1 MTLLFNNIIFIKQIN
16 VIQFIFRF
24 KNKFILFSYMN
35 NLSYTDLK
43 TYPLES
49 TKMYSFVYNNQAYLG
64 EFIGK
69 KNKSIETEF
78 LFKEFVINIH
88 SIQPFN
94 VLFLKECNS
103 VCSDEPFSDSDSDS
117 DSECVSEVD
126 ELESNIIDEYDIIEN
141 EDSDYFFC

>member
-1 MTLLFNNIIFIKQIN
+1 
-16 VIQFIFRF
+16 
-24 KNKFILFSYMN
+24 MN

-78 LFKEFVINIH
+78 LFKEFVFHIQ

-103 VCSDEPFSDSDSDS
+103 VCSDEPFSDSDSDSDNDS

>member
-1 MTLLFNNIIFIKQIN
+1 
-16 VIQFIFRF
+16 
-24 KNKFILFSYMN
+24 MN

-64 EFIGK
+64 QFIGK
-69 KNKSIETEF
+69 KNKLIETEF
-78 LFKEFVINIH
+78 LFKEFVFHIH
-88 SIQPFN
+88 RIKPFN

-117 DSECVSEVD
+117 SS
-126 ELESNIIDEYDIIEN
+126 SNEPDTTIDEYDIIEN

>member
-1 MTLLFNNIIFIKQIN
+1 
-16 VIQFIFRF
+16 
-24 KNKFILFSYMN
+24 MN

-49 TKMYSFVYNNQAYLG
+49 TKMYSFVYNNQAYFG
-64 EFIGK
+64 QFIGK
-69 KNKSIETEF
+69 KNKLIETEF

-88 SIQPFN
+88 LIKPFN
-94 VLFLKECNS
+94 VLFLKEGNS

-117 DSECVSEVD
+117 ESID
-126 ELESNIIDEYDIIEN
+126 EPDTTIDEYDIIEN

>member
-1 MTLLFNNIIFIKQIN
+1 
-16 VIQFIFRF
+16 
-24 KNKFILFSYMN
+24 MN

>member
-1 MTLLFNNIIFIKQIN
+1 
-16 VIQFIFRF
+16 
-24 KNKFILFSYMN
+24 MN

-43 TYPLES
+43 IYPLES
-49 TKMYSFVYNNQAYLG
+49 TKMYSFIYNNQAYLG
-64 EFIGK
+64 QFIGK

-117 DSECVSEVD
+117 NS
-126 ELESNIIDEYDIIEN
+126 SNEEDTTIDEYDIIEN

>member
-1 MTLLFNNIIFIKQIN
+1 
-16 VIQFIFRF
+16 
-24 KNKFILFSYMN
+24 MN
-35 NLSYTDLK
+35 PLSYTDLK
-43 TYPLES
+43 MYPLES

-64 EFIGK
+64 QFIGK

-78 LFKEFVINIH
+78 LFKEFVFNIH

-103 VCSDEPFSDSDSDS
+103 VCSDEPFSDSDSES
-117 DSECVSEVD
+117 DSNSSD
-126 ELESNIIDEYDIIEN
+126 EPDTTIDEYDIIEN

>member
-1 MTLLFNNIIFIKQIN
+1 
-16 VIQFIFRF
+16 
-24 KNKFILFSYMN
+24 MN

-69 KNKSIETEF
+69 KNKIIETEF
-78 LFKEFVINIH
+78 LFKEFVFHIH
-88 SIQPFN
+88 LIDPFN
-94 VLFLKECNS
+94 VLFLKECYS

-117 DSECVSEVD
+117 DSNSESID
-126 ELESNIIDEYDIIEN
+126 EPDSIDEYDIIEN